1 MAARYSP
8 GHRRPQRLMMLGALP
23 SASLFDGLSECALP
37 EGWRW
42 RRDGPLT
49 LVPPAVLALAPLT
62 LDFGAGR
69 LAHRLLRASE
79 EPLVRALGLRRKDG
93 PRRVVDMTG
102 GLAGD
107 ASRMAAAGAQVLLIE
122 RHPAVLALVVDA
134 LRRAEAEGLAPWGD
148 RLRLSLGNACE
159 ALPEGF
165 DAAYLDPMYPPRKK
179 AALGAQDLR
188 VLDALFSASEGGER
202 AEASTPEALLAAA
215 RRGTFRRIVMKGPAS
230 YAPPPPAPDFVHRG
244 KAVNF
249 YGWLSSANSA

>member
-1 MAARYSP
+1 MAACASS
-8 GHRRPQRLMMLGALP
+8 RRPRSQYRMMLGARP
-23 SASLFDGLSECALP
+23 SASVFDGLSECDLP
-37 EGWRW
+37 EGWSW
-42 RRDGPLT
+42 RQEGPLT
-49 LVPPAVLALAPLT
+49 LVPPSALALAPLS

-69 LAHRLLRASE
+69 LAHRLLRAAE

-107 ASRMAAAGAQVLLIE
+107 ASRMAAAGAEVLLIE

-134 LRRAEAEGLAPWGD
+134 LRRAEAEGPAPWGD
-148 RLRLSLGNACE
+148 RLKLSLGNACD

-179 AALGAQDLR
+179 AALGAQELR
-188 VLDALFSASEGGER
+188 ILDALFAASDGGPR
-202 AEASTPEALLAAA
+202 APASSPEALLAAA

-230 YAPPPPAPDFVHRG
+230 YTPPPPAPDFVHRG

-249 YGWLSSANSA
+249 YGWLSSANRA